1 MSSSGLGTREP
12 SGFAEEFGGER
23 EDRLA
28 RLVGFVA
35 HGLAQQQEYRSADA
49 ACTVIAE
56 ARGTEERGAGG
67 AAQGMLGR
75 ERRRL
80 RRWSGRC
87 SGTATGNRART
98 CSGSR

>member
-56 ARGTEERGAGG
+56 ALDTEERAVGG

-75 ERRRL
+75 KRRRQ
-80 RRWSGRC
+80 RR
-87 SGTATGNRART
+87 AARR
-98 CSGSR
+98 GQR